1 MKNKQHKSRH
11 YLRQCALQA
20 IVSLEFGQEP
30 VQAAQFAYLYD
41 AEEERE
47 VELPLFLLNLVTGV
61 ADVQEEID
69 AQLVTRLKAGW
80 TLGRLTLIDKN
91 IMRLGLF
98 EILYFEETPDR
109 VAVNEAIEL
118 AKEFS
123 DPASAKFINGVLSQ
137 FIKKEESEPTIGIS

>member
-1 MKNKQHKSRH
+1 MKNKQSRR

-30 VQAAQFAYLYD
+30 VQAAQFSYLYD
-41 AEEERE
+41 TEEDVNG
-47 VELPLFLLNLVTGV
+47 VEIPLFLLNLVTGV
-61 ADVQEEID
+61 ADYQDELDKE
-69 AQLVTRLKAGW
+69 LSSRLKAGW
-80 TLGRLTLIDKN
+80 TLDRLTLIDKN

-98 EILYFEETPDR
+98 EILHSEETPDR

-123 DPASAKFINGVLSQ
+123 DETSTKFVNGILSQ
-137 FIKKEESEPTIGIS
+137 FISDDKK